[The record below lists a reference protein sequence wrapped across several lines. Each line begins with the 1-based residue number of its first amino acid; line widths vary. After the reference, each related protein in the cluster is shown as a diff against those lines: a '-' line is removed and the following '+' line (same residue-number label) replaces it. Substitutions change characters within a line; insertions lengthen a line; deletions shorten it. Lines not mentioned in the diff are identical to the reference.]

1 MGWVRGRV
9 CGWVCW
15 ATTKKKLHKKSTIST
30 SLSLQLS
37 SHIPLFTRLLRE
49 AHRCEPLIRL
59 LHTGEVYIV
68 TQMKPTRLAQT
79 VWIENGL
86 IISSVSLN
94 ATPQPL
100 AWWLYLCEIAFGF
113 SYYEL
118 EDSEWFVHVVVGNG
132 YFTLFGYSYSCK
144 ILLLCL
150 KSITDLQ

>member
-1 MGWVRGRV
+1 MVIYLLRYLFGLGAGEGVWVGML
-9 CGWVCW
+9 GYN
-15 ATTKKKLHKKSTIST
+15 KKEITQEIHYF
-30 SLSLQLS
+30 
-37 SHIPLFTRLLRE
+37 FTRLLRE

-100 AWWLYLCEIAFGF
+100 AW
-113 SYYEL
+113 
-118 EDSEWFVHVVVGNG
+118 
-132 YFTLFGYSYSCK
+132 
-144 ILLLCL
+144 
-150 KSITDLQ
+150 